1 MAVQE
6 VIPVRY
12 RAFGADLVARYLVSF
27 FYVNVIRTTALW
39 LAFVLLAPQLGF
51 TWIGLYVA
59 VFAIRSILTKFDPD
73 GQKFKVHAKD
83 VWRIEKANE
92 KKAVRREKRELKAI
106 ARHRRRVQRLLA
118 RRRNEAGVV

>member
-12 RAFGADLVARYLVSF
+12 RAFGTDLVARWLTSLLF
-27 FYVNVIRTTALW
+27 VNVIRTTALW

-59 VFAIRSILTKFDPD
+59 VWAIRSILTAFDPD
-73 GQKFKVHAKD
+73 GQKFVTHEKD
-83 VWRIEKANE
+83 KWRIA
-92 KKAVRREKRELKAI
+92 ARVEKRELK
-106 ARHRRRVQRLLA
+106 RLA
-118 RRRNEAGVV
+118 RLRKQIQRAQRRARNETGVV